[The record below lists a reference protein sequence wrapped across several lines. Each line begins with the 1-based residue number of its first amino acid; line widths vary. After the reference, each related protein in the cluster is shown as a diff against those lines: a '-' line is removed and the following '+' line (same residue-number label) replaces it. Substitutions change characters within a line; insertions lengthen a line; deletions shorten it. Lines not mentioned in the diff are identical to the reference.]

1 MADGVKDPDELSKI
15 SRFAIGLGFKAEM
28 VPGLVDE
35 VIGIVEA
42 KSYEDD
48 AIDAITKYIKSH

>member
-1 MADGVKDPDELSKI
+1 MENLLVVVVKD
-15 SRFAIGLGFKAEM
+15 
-28 VPGLVDE
+28 GLVDE